1 MEKKN
6 SVAKTLTG
14 KVTSTK
20 MDKTIVVEV
29 VRRFPHPKYGKI
41 IYKTK
46 KFHVH
51 ADEKPEVGSE
61 VKIVQTGKI
70 SKTKAF
76 KLVK

>member
-1 MEKKN
+1 MEKKQ
-6 SVAKTLTG
+6 VIAKTLTG
-14 KVTSTK
+14 KVVSNK

-29 VRRFPHPKYGKI
+29 VRRFAHPKYGKI

-51 ADEKPEVGSE
+51 SETKPEIGTE
-61 VKIVQTGKI
+61 VKIVQTNKI

-76 KLVK
+76 KMV